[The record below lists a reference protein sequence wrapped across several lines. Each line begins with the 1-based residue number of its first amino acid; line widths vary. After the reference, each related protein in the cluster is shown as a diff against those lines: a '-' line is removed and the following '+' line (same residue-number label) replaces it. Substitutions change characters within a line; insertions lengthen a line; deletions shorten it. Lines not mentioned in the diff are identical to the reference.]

1 MDGTTSSVITACRSV
16 IFELPPKGTPLHDRY
31 RAQGDFS
38 ENRARLEMSALV
50 IHTLNYWA
58 QVPPAQGDP
67 YCAQFAGVLFR
78 HVEKWFDDQSLGQH
92 IAGLVNDRD
101 RFYNEA
107 QQADGNRGKIEVL
120 NALLGYA
127 TQTKIPFTAYF
138 GKVRY
143 QAFVDKAEQRSKE
156 SCRYFTRFQRRYIRS

>member
-1 MDGTTSSVITACRSV
+1 
-16 IFELPPKGTPLHDRY
+16 
-31 RAQGDFS
+31 
-38 ENRARLEMSALV
+38 V
-50 IHTLNYWA
+50 IHIAPNSPGYSFDTLKSGLMTNPLA
-58 QVPPAQGDP
+58 ST
-67 YCAQFAGVLFR
+67 
-78 HVEKWFDDQSLGQH
+78 SL
-92 IAGLVNDRD
+92 AGLVNDRD